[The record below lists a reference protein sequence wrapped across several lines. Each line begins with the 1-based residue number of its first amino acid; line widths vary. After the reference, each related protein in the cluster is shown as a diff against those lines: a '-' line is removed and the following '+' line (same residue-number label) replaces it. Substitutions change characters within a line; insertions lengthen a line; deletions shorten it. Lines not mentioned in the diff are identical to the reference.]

1 MYFPDRQS
9 RWCDQHRFCSDIYA
23 KKTPVAKP
31 CLPRLTRFFDFKQNC
46 KEKNMLNYNKNKLIK
61 ESKSD
66 MENYVYCIC
75 KSRCFTR

>member
-1 MYFPDRQS
+1 
-9 RWCDQHRFCSDIYA
+9 
-23 KKTPVAKP
+23 
-31 CLPRLTRFFDFKQNC
+31 
-46 KEKNMLNYNKNKLIK
+46 MLNYNKNKLIK